1 MLVSL
6 SVGKAGRAGFRGYL
20 SSEEYR
26 MSCHSKGHLGR
37 LLATLL
43 ATITLLSA
51 FATLAAAQ
59 DQPAPATAQDKPF
72 PKWELY
78 GGYSFW
84 DPGADVHGVLPLGLL
99 PITSQMNSN
108 PRGAGAAVTYDF
120 NRWFGLTLDASDHWG
135 IGKRG
140 TAAACCRDADFANLS
155 LGPKFTFR
163 TAHLSPFLEALA
175 GDHRLYPED
184 FHNVQKLGF
193 MFGGG
198 LDLNLS
204 RHVALRVFRAD
215 YVMSSYRYGP
225 SSTTPSTD
233 LSGVRLQAGLNLM
246 FGGGAPPVSP
256 SAACSVQPIEVFAGE
271 PVTAT
276 ATGSNFTP
284 KRTVKYDWSGTGL
297 KVSGSSASTQVDTTG
312 LQPGSYQVA
321 ARLSDGSRNG
331 VASCSAAFTVRASRP
346 PMISCASDPKSV
358 AMGGPSTISSNASS
372 PDGRVLTYSYTT
384 SAGNISGS
392 TSTATLDTAGAQPGI
407 ITVTCNVSDDR
418 NPPLMASS
426 TTTVNV
432 QAPPPPPNVSAI
444 ERRLA
449 LHSVYFATA
458 KPTVE
463 HPDAGLLPSQE
474 EALSTLAADFRLYL
488 QSRPDVLLTL
498 EGHAD
503 PRGSVEYNQALS
515 ERRVNRVKRFLVEQ
529 GVPAANIQTKSFGE
543 QQNLTDAEVKDAVE
557 RNPEL
562 SAEERQRVLDNMRM
576 IILASNRRVDITL
589 SDGGQASQ
597 ESVREYP
604 FNAADSLTLLDIGGG
619 TTKRARPPA
628 KEKNTAKP

>member
-1 MLVSL
+1 MLP
-6 SVGKAGRAGFRGYL
+6 
-20 SSEEYR
+20 
-26 MSCHSKGHLGR
+26 
-37 LLATLL
+37 
-43 ATITLLSA
+43 ATIAVLCA
-51 FATLAAAQ
+51 FGALAAAQ
-59 DQPAPATAQDKPF
+59 DQPA

-84 DPGADVHGVLPLGLL
+84 YPGADVTGFLPLGTV

-108 PRGAGAAVTYDF
+108 PRGAGAAVTYNF

-135 IGKRG
+135 IGERG
-140 TAAACCRDADFANLS
+140 TPAACCRDADFANLS

-163 TAHLSPFLEALA
+163 SAHFSPFLEALV
-175 GDHRLYPED
+175 GDHRLYPEG
-184 FHNVQKLGF
+184 FHNIQKLGF
-193 MFGGG
+193 LLGGG

-204 RHVALRVFRAD
+204 RHVALRLFRAD

-225 SSTTPSTD
+225 GPATTTPSTD

-256 SAACSVQPIEVFAGE
+256 SAACSVQPTEVFAGE

-276 ATGSNFTP
+276 AIGSNFNP
-284 KRTVKYDWSGTGL
+284 KRTVKYDWSGSGV
-297 KVSGSSASTQVDTTG
+297 KVSGSSASTQIDTTG

-321 ARLSDGSRNG
+321 ASLNDGSRNG
-331 VASCSAAFTVRASRP
+331 VASCSAAFTVKAPRP
-346 PMISCASDPKSV
+346 PVISCAPDPATV
-358 AMGGPSTISSNASS
+358 QPGGTSTISSNASS
-372 PDGRVLTYSYTT
+372 PDGRGLTYSYTT
-384 SAGNISGS
+384 SAGNISGN
-392 TSTATLDTAGAQPGI
+392 TSTATLDSMGAQPGA

-418 NPPLMASS
+418 NPPLTASS

-432 QAPPPPPNVSAI
+432 QAPPPPPTVSAI

-458 KPTVE
+458 KPTLQN
-463 HPDAGLLPSQE
+463 PDAGLLASQE
-474 EALSTLAADFRLYL
+474 KTLSTLAADFRTYL
-488 QSRPDVLLTL
+488 QSRPDALLTL

-515 ERRVNRVKRFLVEQ
+515 ERRVDRTKRFLVEL
-529 GVPAANIQTKSFGE
+529 GVPAANIQTKAFGK

-562 SAEERQRVLDNMRM
+562 STEDRQRVLNNMRT

-589 SDGGQASQ
+589 SGAGQASQ

-619 TTKRARPPA
+619 TTKAARPPA
-628 KEKNTAKP
+628 KEKKTTKP